1 MVCIYIGRIRGNG
14 TRANPIFPLPL
25 WNVYNRTILNIHR
38 TNNYSEACN
47 RKIKRALGM
56 SHPSLFLFLHFFKK
70 FLALL
75 DTDIELQIAGH
86 EPPRKRAKY
95 LECDDRILTICNRY
109 EFDTIL
115 DFLRG
120 ISHNFNID

>member
-1 MVCIYIGRIRGNG
+1 MLSVCP
-14 TRANPIFPLPL
+14 TP
-25 WNVYNRTILNIHR
+25 
-38 TNNYSEACN
+38 
-47 RKIKRALGM
+47 
-56 SHPSLFLFLHFFKK
+56 HFFYFYTLKK
-70 FLALL
+70 FSALIE
-75 DTDIELQIAGH
+75 TDIELQIARH

-95 LECDDRILTICNRY
+95 LECDERILTICNRY